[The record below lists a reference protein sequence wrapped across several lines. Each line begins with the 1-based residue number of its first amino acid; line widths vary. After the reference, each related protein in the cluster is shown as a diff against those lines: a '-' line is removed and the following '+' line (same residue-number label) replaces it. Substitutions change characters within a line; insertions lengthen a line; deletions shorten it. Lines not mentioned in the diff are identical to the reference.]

1 MRKTLKDLL
10 IRIRGLFADFWMLPL
25 AALMMVIHESIAR
38 ALMLFPPMNPEKVG
52 KIIPALILFLLVMFL
67 VRAYF
72 WAQYPD
78 VYRTS
83 LMNKKNKAWADLKP
97 SQQFF
102 YSRLERWVLL
112 IVFGLILFSM

>member
-1 MRKTLKDLL
+1 MKKMLNTLL
-10 IRIRGLFADFWMLPL
+10 IHIRGFVADFWMLPL
-25 AALMMVIHESIAR
+25 ALLFMFLHEYIAKALR
-38 ALMLFPPMNPEKVG
+38 LFPPMNPEKVG
-52 KIIPALILFLLVMFL
+52 KIVPALIIFLLVMFL

-83 LMNKKNKAWADLKP
+83 LMNKKNNAWTDLKP
-97 SQQFF
+97 SRQFF

-112 IVFGLILFSM
+112 IVFGLILCSM